1 MEVTSLSGH
10 ESHREKFRFRAC
22 FQIKFFP
29 HHRQGFGIVSSFF
42 FRREPATESPT
53 KRRRSSFMA
62 MEDLHRRRIDER
74 EILGLIQEKNRNVSP
89 NVVNKKRD
97 KVLKKEGEKQGKR
110 R

>member
-97 KVLKKEGEKQGKR
+97 KVFKKEGEKQGKR

>member
-1 MEVTSLSGH
+1 
-10 ESHREKFRFRAC
+10 
-22 FQIKFFP
+22 
-29 HHRQGFGIVSSFF
+29 
-42 FRREPATESPT
+42 
-53 KRRRSSFMA
+53 